1 MKRSIPVFLLAL
13 TTIWGAFA
21 AGPSATDSLGRTVSL
36 DKPALR
42 VVSLSPSATEIL
54 FALGAADSV
63 MGVTDY
69 CNYPPEAVAKPKV
82 GGFSGKTISIEQ
94 IVAMRPDL
102 VIVAGGMHE
111 KVMGMLATVG
121 IKSFAAEPV
130 TITEIYANIRAI
142 GLLIGKDANADK
154 VVLAMRT
161 RIDTVGAKVSA
172 AKKPTVFWELWDDPL
187 MSAGGPTFINEAIR
201 LAGGTNVFADM
212 KEQWPMV
219 SLEEIL
225 VRNPD
230 WIVSG
235 DDHGDRMNAEQL
247 KKRNGWTNVAAVKN
261 NRIALVEADEINRS
275 GPRFANAVEA
285 LALVFHPDLVRP

>member
-1 MKRSIPVFLLAL
+1 MKRSVLTCTLAFTALL
-13 TTIWGAFA
+13 GAFA
-21 AGPSATDSLGRTVSL
+21 AGPSVTDSLGRKVSL

-54 FALGAADSV
+54 FALGAADAV

-69 CNYPPEAVAKPKV
+69 CNFPPEAVAKPKV

-94 IVAMRPDL
+94 IVSMRPDL

-111 KVMGMLATVG
+111 KVMGMLSTVG
-121 IKSFAAEPV
+121 ITSFAAEPT

-142 GLLIGKDANADK
+142 GLLIGKDANAEK
-154 VVLAMRT
+154 VVLAMKT
-161 RIDTVGAKVSA
+161 KIETVGAKVSSG
-172 AKKPTVFWELWDDPL
+172 KKPKVFWELWDDPL

-225 VRNPD
+225 IRNPE

-285 LALVFHPDLVRP
+285 LARVFHPDLMKP